1 MKHLSDSDISY
12 VMKSIFLL
20 SSWEVVEL
28 EDNMR
33 WWIVQ
38 SIWRETV
45 QLENKA
51 RAKKWEKTLCYQLAT
66 LGATPS
72 SKTCDQTKPNQ
83 INPNQ
88 AKSNQNTDISIDIW
102 EQALVVFWKEWVNEV
117 IKTIKESVEEMWWV
131 YKSSTRE
138 RQYANH
144 IAEKH
149 KDWWQFLEKRKD
161 WKSNLE
167 SVKEIIY
174 FSLNPNNSYVK
185 QIINAEDF
193 WNKWA
198 DVIMAMRKEHIE
210 KRKEHIEKTK
220 YNPTG
225 NPLLNF

>member
-102 EQALVVFWKEWVNEV
+102 EQALVVEHWSENINLMQSFLRQAVWLTAFKDSKERWYVTHCYNLMKKIGKEEFNYRLEAILSDQFKAKNCNKLAYLYWELKSFIHSPV
-117 IKTIKESVEEMWWV
+117 IKTKEKESVMDIV
-131 YKSSTRE
+131 
-138 RQYANH
+138 
-144 IAEKH
+144 
-149 KDWWQFLEKRKD
+149 L
-161 WKSNLE
+161 
-167 SVKEIIY
+167 
-174 FSLNPNNSYVK
+174 
-185 QIINAEDF
+185 
-193 WNKWA
+193 
-198 DVIMAMRKEHIE
+198 
-210 KRKEHIEKTK
+210 
-220 YNPTG
+220 
-225 NPLLNF
+225 